1 MKKILVLG
9 AGRSS
14 SSLINYLLQNSQENQ
29 WEIMV
34 ADADL
39 GLAQQKIDNH
49 PNGSALLFDVFDESL
64 TDELI
69 VQADLVISML
79 PAQMHIQVLKSCLR
93 FSVSMLSASYV
104 SGEIKALEQEIMVKE
119 ILVLKEC
126 GLDPGL
132 DHMSAMQAID
142 FIKDKGG
149 KLTSFRSFA
158 GGLIA
163 PQSDDNPWHYK
174 FTWNPRNVVL
184 AGQGTASYI
193 INHQYKYIP
202 YHQLFSRTDKISIDS
217 YGEFEAYANR
227 DSLSYRKTYGLDN
240 IPTILRGTLRRPGFC
255 KAWNLFVQLG
265 LTDDSIKFN
274 GSEPLTYQNFIAAFL
289 PPLSNQSVEEA
300 FCSYLNISKDS
311 EEFKKL
317 KWLGIFEE
325 KSFEIKEASPA
336 QLLKIIL
343 EEKWALQ
350 NDDQDMIVMQ
360 HQFEYQIGGE
370 NKNLI
375 SELVVLGEDTI
386 KTAMA
391 KTVGIPLGIASKLYL
406 QNKLNL
412 TGLHI
417 PVKKEI
423 YDPILKELESMGISF
438 VHREII

>member
-93 FSVSMLSASYV
+93 FSVSMFSASYV
-104 SGEIKALEQEIMVKE
+104 SGEIKALEQEIKVKE

-142 FIKDKGG
+142 IIKDKGG

-184 AGQGTASYI
+184 AGLGTASYI

-202 YHQLFSRTDKISIDS
+202 YHQLFSRTDKISIDN

-265 LTDDSIKFN
+265 LTDDSFKFK
-274 GSEPLTYQNFIAAFL
+274 GPEPLTYQNFIAAFL
-289 PPLSNQSVEEA
+289 PPLSIQSVEEA

-325 KSFEIKEASPA
+325 KPFEIKEASPV
-336 QLLKIIL
+336 QLLQNIL

-350 NDDQDMIVMQ
+350 KDDKDMIVMQ
-360 HQFEYQIGGE
+360 HQFEYQLGEE
-370 NKNLI
+370 NKKLI
-375 SELVVLGEDTI
+375 SELVVIGEDTI

-391 KTVGIPLGIASKLYL
+391 KTVGLPLGIAAKLFM

-412 TGLHI
+412 IGLHI

-423 YDPILKELESMGISF
+423 YEPILKELEKTGISF
-438 VHREII
+438 VHREG